1 LTGRRLT
8 KQFGGTEA
16 LREVDFDLEEGE
28 ILGLIGPNGAGKT
41 TLINI
46 VGGLV
51 EATAG
56 TVHFRGEVISGRAAH
71 AIATRGIARTFQLVR
86 PFLGMT
92 VEENIR
98 VGALFGRAPA
108 PSGRRTR
115 LERVE
120 EVLAFLDLTK
130 RRSDPV
136 RLLTIPDRKRVELG
150 RALAMDPVVVLLD
163 ELVAGLNPTEAD
175 ALMDV
180 VRAIRRRGVSLIVVE
195 HLMRAIIG
203 LCDRVMV
210 LHHGQKIADGRTAE
224 VLRDRG
230 VVEAYLGRSYAERGG
245 DPPPAGD
252 RDEGA

>member
-1 LTGRRLT
+1 VRERVG
-8 KQFGGTEA
+8 A
-16 LREVDFDLEEGE
+16 LRRS
-28 ILGLIGPNGAGKT
+28 KT

-115 LERVE
+115 LARVE

-136 RLLTIPDRKRVELG
+136 RIFSVSRRPRPRAWSRPASAAAAEAPGGRPQNAARPSATPGPRTDVRCPHRSARKG
-150 RALAMDPVVVLLD
+150 R
-163 ELVAGLNPTEAD
+163 G
-175 ALMDV
+175 
-180 VRAIRRRGVSLIVVE
+180 
-195 HLMRAIIG
+195 
-203 LCDRVMV
+203 
-210 LHHGQKIADGRTAE
+210 
-224 VLRDRG
+224 
-230 VVEAYLGRSYAERGG
+230 
-245 DPPPAGD
+245 
-252 RDEGA
+252 